1 MDNNKNE
8 NRLSRL
14 ISIRIWDENY
24 VMLNDII
31 KNNDT
36 SLNRS
41 YCINKILESV
51 LTCTPANHLHEIL
64 YTKFPAE
71 KCFRV
76 SFKRDADLLRKQTKA
91 YFK

>member
-1 MDNNKNE
+1 MANIKNE

-24 VMLNDII
+24 VMLDDII

-51 LTCTPANHLHEIL
+51 LTCTPANQLHEIL

-76 SFKRDADLLRKQTKA
+76 SFEKDADLIRQKTEA

>member
-1 MDNNKNE
+1 MANIKNQ

-24 VMLNDII
+24 VMLDNVI
-31 KNNDT
+31 NSNDT

-41 YCINKILESV
+41 YCINKILDSI
-51 LTCTPANHLHEIL
+51 LTCTPAEQLHEIL
-64 YTKFPAE
+64 CTEFPAE
-71 KCFRV
+71 KCFKV
-76 SFKRDADLLRKQTKA
+76 SFKRDADLLRQKTEA

>member
-1 MDNNKNE
+1 MDNIKNQ

-24 VMLNDII
+24 VMLDNII
-31 KNNDT
+31 NSNNN
-36 SLNRS
+36 SLSRS
-41 YCINKILESV
+41 YCINKILDSV
-51 LTCTPANHLHEIL
+51 LACTPADQLHEIL
-64 YTKFPAE
+64 YTEFPAE

-76 SFKRDADLLRKQTKA
+76 SFKKDADLLRQKTEA

>member
-1 MDNNKNE
+1 MANIKNQ

-14 ISIRIWDENY
+14 ISLRIWEENC
-24 VMLNDII
+24 VMLDDII

-41 YCINKILESV
+41 YCINKILNSI
-51 LTCTPANHLHEIL
+51 LTCTPTEQLHEIL
-64 YTKFPAE
+64 YTEFPEE

-76 SFKRDADLLRKQTKA
+76 SFERDADLLRQKTEA

>member
-1 MDNNKNE
+1 MANIKNE

-14 ISIRIWDENY
+14 ISIRIWEENC
-24 VMLNDII
+24 VMLDDII
-31 KNNDT
+31 KSNDT

-41 YCINKILESV
+41 YCINKILNSI
-51 LTCTPANHLHEIL
+51 LTCTPADQLHKIL

-71 KCFRV
+71 RCFRV
-76 SFKRDADLLRKQTKA
+76 SFERDANLIRQKTEA

>member
-1 MDNNKNE
+1 MANIKNQ

-14 ISIRIWDENY
+14 ISLRIWEENC
-24 VMLNDII
+24 VMLDDII
-31 KNNDT
+31 KSNDT

-41 YCINKILESV
+41 YCINKILNSI
-51 LTCTPANHLHEIL
+51 LTCTTAEQLHEIL
-64 YTKFPAE
+64 YTEFPGE

-76 SFKRDADLLRKQTKA
+76 SFKRDADLLRQKTEA

>member
-1 MDNNKNE
+1 MANIKNE

-14 ISIRIWDENY
+14 ISIRIWEENC
-24 VMLNDII
+24 VMLDDII

-51 LTCTPANHLHEIL
+51 LTCTPADQLHEIL

-76 SFKRDADLLRKQTKA
+76 SFERDANLIRQKTEA

>member
-1 MDNNKNE
+1 MANIKNE

-24 VMLNDII
+24 VMLNNII
-31 KNNDT
+31 DSNDT
-36 SLNRS
+36 SLSRS
-41 YCINKILESV
+41 YCINKILESI
-51 LTCTPANHLHEIL
+51 LTCTPTDQLHEIL

-76 SFKRDADLLRKQTKA
+76 SFKKDADLLRQQTEA

>member
-1 MDNNKNE
+1 MANIKNQ

-24 VMLNDII
+24 VMLDDII
-31 KNNDT
+31 NSNDT

-41 YCINKILESV
+41 YCINKILNSI
-51 LTCTPANHLHEIL
+51 LTCTPADQLHEIL
-64 YTKFPAE
+64 YTEFPKE

-76 SFKRDADLLRKQTKA
+76 SFERNADLLRQKKEA

>member
-1 MDNNKNE
+1 MANIKNE

-14 ISIRIWDENY
+14 ISIRMWEENC
-24 VMLNDII
+24 VMLDDII
-31 KNNDT
+31 KSNDT

-51 LTCTPANHLHEIL
+51 LTCTPADQLHEIL

-76 SFKRDADLLRKQTKA
+76 SFERDANLIRQKTEA

>member
-1 MDNNKNE
+1 MANIKNE

-14 ISIRIWDENY
+14 ISIRIWEENC
-24 VMLNDII
+24 VMLDDII
-31 KNNDT
+31 KSNDT

-51 LTCTPANHLHEIL
+51 LTCTPADQLHEIL

-76 SFKRDADLLRKQTKA
+76 SFERDDNLIRQKTEA

>member
-1 MDNNKNE
+1 MDNIKNE
-8 NRLSRL
+8 KRLSRL

-24 VMLNDII
+24 LMLNDII
-31 KNNDT
+31 DSIDA
-36 SLNRS
+36 SLSRS
-41 YCINKILESV
+41 YCINKILESI
-51 LTCTPANHLHEIL
+51 LTCTPADQLLEIL

-76 SFKRDADLLRKQTKA
+76 SFEKNADLLRQKTET

>member
-1 MDNNKNE
+1 MANIKNE

-14 ISIRIWDENY
+14 ISIRIWDENC
-24 VMLNDII
+24 VMLDDII
-31 KNNDT
+31 KSNDT

-51 LTCTPANHLHEIL
+51 LTCTPADQLHEIL

-76 SFKRDADLLRKQTKA
+76 SFERDANLIRQKTEA

>member
-1 MDNNKNE
+1 MDNIKNE

-24 VMLNDII
+24 VMLDNII
-31 KNNDT
+31 KSNDT

-41 YCINKILESV
+41 YCINKILDSI
-51 LTCTPANHLHEIL
+51 LTCTPADQLHEIL

-71 KCFRV
+71 KCFKV
-76 SFKRDADLLRKQTKA
+76 SFKKDPDLLRQKTEA

>member
-1 MDNNKNE
+1 MANIKNE

-14 ISIRIWDENY
+14 ISLRIWEENC
-24 VMLNDII
+24 VMLDDII
-31 KNNDT
+31 KSNDT

-51 LTCTPANHLHEIL
+51 LTCTPADQLHEIL

-76 SFKRDADLLRKQTKA
+76 SFERDANLLRQKTEA

>member
-1 MDNNKNE
+1 MDNIKNE
-8 NRLSRL
+8 NRRSRL
-14 ISIRIWDENY
+14 TSIRIWEENY
-24 VMLNDII
+24 VMLSDII
-31 KNNDT
+31 NSNDT

-41 YCINKILESV
+41 YCINKILESI
-51 LTCTPANHLHEIL
+51 LTCTPADQLHEIL

-76 SFKRDADLLRKQTKA
+76 SFEKNADLLRQKTEA

>member
-1 MDNNKNE
+1 MANIKNQ

-24 VMLNDII
+24 LMLDDII
-31 KNNDT
+31 KSNDT
-36 SLNRS
+36 SLSRS
-41 YCINKILESV
+41 YCINKILDSV
-51 LTCTPANHLHEIL
+51 LTCTPADQLHEIL

-76 SFKRDADLLRKQTKA
+76 SFEKNADLLRQKTEA

>member
-1 MDNNKNE
+1 MANIKNE

-14 ISIRIWDENY
+14 ISIRIWEENC
-24 VMLNDII
+24 VMLDNIV
-31 KNNDT
+31 KSNDT

-41 YCINKILESV
+41 YCINKILSSV
-51 LTCTPANHLHEIL
+51 LTCTPADQLREIL
-64 YTKFPAE
+64 YTKFPAD

-76 SFKRDADLLRKQTKA
+76 SFERDANLIRQKTEA

>member
-1 MDNNKNE
+1 MANIKNE

-14 ISIRIWDENY
+14 ISIRIWEENC
-24 VMLNDII
+24 VMLDDII
-31 KNNDT
+31 KSNDT

-51 LTCTPANHLHEIL
+51 LTCTPADQLNEIL

-76 SFKRDADLLRKQTKA
+76 SFERDANLIRQKTEA

>member
-1 MDNNKNE
+1 MDNIKNE

-24 VMLNDII
+24 VMLDDII
-31 KNNDT
+31 HSNDD

-51 LTCTPANHLHEIL
+51 LTCTPADQMHDIL

-71 KCFRV
+71 KCYRI
-76 SFKRDADLLRKQTKA
+76 SFERNADLIRQKTEA

>member
-1 MDNNKNE
+1 MANIKNE

-31 KNNDT
+31 NSNDT

-41 YCINKILESV
+41 YCINKILESI
-51 LTCTPANHLHEIL
+51 LTCTPADQLYEIL

-71 KCFRV
+71 KCFKV
-76 SFKRDADLLRKQTKA
+76 SFEKDADLLRQKTEA

>member
-1 MDNNKNE
+1 MDNIKNE

-24 VMLNDII
+24 IMLNDLI

-41 YCINKILESV
+41 YCINKILESI
-51 LTCTPANHLHEIL
+51 LTCTPADQLHEIL

-76 SFKRDADLLRKQTKA
+76 SFERNADLLRKKTEKN
-91 YFK
+91 FK

>member
-1 MDNNKNE
+1 MDNIKNE
-8 NRLSRL
+8 NRLSRI

-31 KNNDT
+31 KSNDT

-41 YCINKILESV
+41 YCINKILESI
-51 LTCTPANHLHEIL
+51 LTCTPADQLHEIL

-71 KCFRV
+71 KCFKV
-76 SFKRDADLLRKQTKA
+76 SFEKDADLIRQKTEA

>member
-1 MDNNKNE
+1 MANIKNE

-14 ISIRIWDENY
+14 ISIRIWEENC
-24 VMLNDII
+24 VMLDDII
-31 KNNDT
+31 KSNDT

-51 LTCTPANHLHEIL
+51 LTCTPADQLHEIL

-76 SFKRDADLLRKQTKA
+76 SFERDANLIREKTEA

>member
-1 MDNNKNE
+1 MDNIKNE
-8 NRLSRL
+8 NRNSRL

-24 VMLNDII
+24 LMLNDII
-31 KNNDT
+31 DSNDA

-41 YCINKILESV
+41 YCINKILESI
-51 LTCTPANHLHEIL
+51 LTCTPADQLHEIL

-76 SFKRDADLLRKQTKA
+76 SFKKDTDLIRQKTEA

>member
-1 MDNNKNE
+1 MANIKNE

-14 ISIRIWDENY
+14 ISIRIWEENC
-24 VMLNDII
+24 VMLDDII
-31 KNNDT
+31 KSNDT

-51 LTCTPANHLHEIL
+51 LTCTPADQMHEIL

-76 SFKRDADLLRKQTKA
+76 SFERDANLIRQKTEA

>member
-1 MDNNKNE
+1 
-8 NRLSRL
+8 
-14 ISIRIWDENY
+14 
-24 VMLNDII
+24 MLDDII
-31 KNNDT
+31 KSNDT

-51 LTCTPANHLHEIL
+51 LTCTPADQLHEIL

-76 SFKRDADLLRKQTKA
+76 SFERDANLIRQKTEA

>member
-1 MDNNKNE
+1 MANIKNE

-14 ISIRIWDENY
+14 ISIRIWEENC
-24 VMLNDII
+24 VMLDDII
-31 KNNDT
+31 KSNDT

-51 LTCTPANHLHEIL
+51 LTCTPADQLHEIL

-76 SFKRDADLLRKQTKA
+76 SFERDANLIRQKTEA

>member
-1 MDNNKNE
+1 MDNIKNE

-14 ISIRIWDENY
+14 ISIRIWEENY
-24 VMLNDII
+24 LMLNDII
-31 KNNDT
+31 NSNDT

-41 YCINKILESV
+41 YCINKILESI
-51 LTCTPANHLHEIL
+51 LTCTPADQMHKIL

-71 KCFRV
+71 KCFRI
-76 SFKRDADLLRKQTKA
+76 SFERNADLLRQKTET

>member
-1 MDNNKNE
+1 MDNIKNE

-31 KNNDT
+31 KSNDT

-41 YCINKILESV
+41 YCINKILESI
-51 LTCTPANHLHEIL
+51 LTCTPADQLHEIL

-76 SFKRDADLLRKQTKA
+76 SFEKDADLIRKKTEA

>member
-1 MDNNKNE
+1 MANIKNE

-14 ISIRIWDENY
+14 ISIRIWDENC
-24 VMLNDII
+24 VMLDDII
-31 KNNDT
+31 KSNDT

-51 LTCTPANHLHEIL
+51 LTCTPEDQLHEIL

-76 SFKRDADLLRKQTKA
+76 SFERDANLIRQKTEA

>member
-1 MDNNKNE
+1 MANIKNE

-14 ISIRIWDENY
+14 ISLRIWEENC
-24 VMLNDII
+24 VMLDDII
-31 KNNDT
+31 KSNDT

-51 LTCTPANHLHEIL
+51 LTCTPEDQLHEIL

-76 SFKRDADLLRKQTKA
+76 SFERDANLIRQKTEA

>member
-1 MDNNKNE
+1 MNNIKNE

-24 VMLNDII
+24 VMINNII
-31 KNNDT
+31 DSNDT
-36 SLNRS
+36 SLSRS
-41 YCINKILESV
+41 YCINKILDSI
-51 LTCTPANHLHEIL
+51 LTCTPADQLHDIL

-76 SFKRDADLLRKQTKA
+76 SFKRDADLLRKQTEA

>member
-1 MDNNKNE
+1 MANIKNE

-24 VMLNDII
+24 LMLDDII
-31 KNNDT
+31 KSNDT

-51 LTCTPANHLHEIL
+51 LTCTPADQLHEIL

-76 SFKRDADLLRKQTKA
+76 SFERDANLIRQKTEA

>member
-1 MDNNKNE
+1 MANIKNQ

-24 VMLNDII
+24 IMLDNII
-31 KNNDT
+31 KSNDT

-41 YCINKILESV
+41 YCINKILDSV
-51 LTCTPANHLHEIL
+51 ITCTPADQLHEIL
-64 YTKFPAE
+64 YTEFPAE

-76 SFKRDADLLRKQTKA
+76 SFEKDADLLRQKTKA

>member
-1 MDNNKNE
+1 MANIKNE

-14 ISIRIWDENY
+14 ISIRIWDENC
-24 VMLNDII
+24 VMLDDII
-31 KNNDT
+31 KSNDT

-51 LTCTPANHLHEIL
+51 LTCTPADQLHEIL
-64 YTKFPAE
+64 YTKFPAD

-76 SFKRDADLLRKQTKA
+76 SFERDANLIRQKTEA